1 MTKSIVLTTL
11 FAAVLASP
19 AHAQELTVS
28 VGYSDLDLASE
39 SGVARLDHRID
50 SAIATVCDDGLGQK
64 PLSRVMAIRKCAKD
78 TRAEVAAPRQIAIAR
93 ARGQVPSVELA
104 SAGSAGTLTVRRR

>member
-64 PLSRVMAIRKCAKD
+64 STGDPSGD
-78 TRAEVAAPRQIAIAR
+78 QP
-93 ARGQVPSVELA
+93 VPPGDPKTEPGRTDVQ
-104 SAGSAGTLTVRRR
+104 